1 MDDLVS
7 EISLFPRSRRR
18 SCAHSRP
25 HRAPSPS
32 PSRPLRSVLSVASQ
46 ACLLA
51 PTRGPRSERPSRPFL
66 PGRPRDSPAGV
77 GALRSAAAGSFRGR
91 CPRRRAL
98 SDGAECCPTPLA
110 CPAPP
115 NAPPRPRPA
124 SWWCTWCDSPRRSCC
139 HDGDTDGGGG
149 EYTPA
154 SHRVTTPA
162 PWLTKPSTA
171 VGGAGVPRAA
181 HMASLWPRRPRRCT
195 AGGPLEECRGAPLVV
210 QLWSRRCHVAPG
222 SIRSPALHRLQW
234 QRRLE
239 PGAEPLELA
248 RRRGALKGTLRP

>member
-1 MDDLVS
+1 MEPFLIIFLMDDLVS

-115 NAPPRPRPA
+115 NAPPRPAPA
-124 SWWCTWCDSPRRSCC
+124 LPAGGARGVTHREDPAATTATLTAVAVNTLPRHIASRHPRR
-139 HDGDTDGGGG
+139 G
-149 EYTPA
+149 
-154 SHRVTTPA
+154 
-162 PWLTKPSTA
+162 
-171 VGGAGVPRAA
+171 
-181 HMASLWPRRPRRCT
+181 
-195 AGGPLEECRGAPLVV
+195 
-210 QLWSRRCHVAPG
+210 
-222 SIRSPALHRLQW
+222 
-234 QRRLE
+234 
-239 PGAEPLELA
+239 
-248 RRRGALKGTLRP
+248 

>member
-1 MDDLVS
+1 MPFTWRATERAAVAPLV
-7 EISLFPRSRRR
+7 
-18 SCAHSRP
+18 AW
-25 HRAPSPS
+25 
-32 PSRPLRSVLSVASQ
+32 
-46 ACLLA
+46 
-51 PTRGPRSERPSRPFL
+51 
-66 PGRPRDSPAGV
+66 
-77 GALRSAAAGSFRGR
+77 AAARLACGRGR
-91 CPRRRAL
+91 LAKRLRPGPFGARYSCILVPALLDGGVMLPYAPVMPR
-98 SDGAECCPTPLA
+98 
-110 CPAPP
+110 PP
-115 NAPPRPRPA
+115 KCLAPPRPRPA

-149 EYTPA
+149 VYTPA

-162 PWLTKPSTA
+162 PWLAKPSTA

-248 RRRGALKGTLRP
+248 RRRGALRGTLRP